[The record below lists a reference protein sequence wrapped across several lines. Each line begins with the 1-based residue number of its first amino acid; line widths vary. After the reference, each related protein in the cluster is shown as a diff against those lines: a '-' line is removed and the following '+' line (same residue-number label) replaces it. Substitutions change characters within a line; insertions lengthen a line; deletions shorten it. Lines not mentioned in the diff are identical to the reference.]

1 MQAVLRIDGLPS
13 GALDAAAK
21 FHQIWLPK
29 VRETLSGDADS
40 LALVLP
46 PAPVD
51 HRDWRRGV
59 ARDLARELAPKRIN
73 LIAGDDAAAIAE
85 ILGYLEH
92 APGVTGQLL
101 PVDSHCAGIRARRT
115 DG

>member
-1 MQAVLRIDGLPS
+1 MQTVLRIDGLPS
-13 GALDAAAK
+13 GALDAAVE
-21 FHQIWLPK
+21 FHHIWLPK
-29 VRETLSGDADS
+29 IRATLSGEADS

-46 PAPVD
+46 SAPVD

-73 LIAGDDAAAIAE
+73 LIAGDDAAAIAA

-101 PVDSHCAGIRARRT
+101 PVDSHGAGIRAKRI